1 VHTLGAPKDLV
12 PDGARDNV
20 EDERT
25 DACER
30 RLGALVGVDEVGW
43 HMVCCLALCH
53 SLVPAPV
60 THKPDSSSSD
70 LKSASAMEQGVV
82 EQGGARAEYIG
93 DPLEIATFAAT
104 GASLEVRT
112 GVQGCA
118 CTPTCSIFVVRCDA
132 SSHVF

>member
-1 VHTLGAPKDLV
+1 V
-12 PDGARDNV
+12 PDGARDHV

-30 RLGALVGVDEVGW
+30 GLGALVRVDEVGW

-70 LKSASAMEQGVV
+70 LKSVSAMEQGVV
-82 EQGGARAEYIG
+82 ELGGARAEYIG
-93 DPLEIATFAAT
+93 DPLELATFAAT
-104 GASLEVRT
+104 GSSLEVRA
-112 GVQGCA
+112 GVRGCA
-118 CTPTCSIFVVRCDA
+118 RVCMYTDILNFCGPI
-132 SSHVF
+132 